1 MENNILHRELVEFS
15 YNASDNENYIK
26 DVYYE
31 SETAK
36 AVQFTNQTSEK
47 FFWMPKTMIQQ
58 GWKKDLK
65 MPQNIKINYQLELYW
80 NNRE

>member
-1 MENNILHRELVEFS
+1 MENNNLQRELVEFS
-15 YNASDNENYIK
+15 YNATYNENYIK

-31 SETAK
+31 AETAK

-47 FFWMPKTMIQQ
+47 FFWMPKTMIKQ

-65 MPQNIKINYQLELYW
+65 MPQNIKINYQLKLYW